1 MPAHTP
7 RLPAL
12 NTPVPASST
21 FHRSGGLPRGL
32 ARGLAAAMLA
42 WAAAGPAQAT
52 SSAVYSVSESL
63 ATSVGSLSTSVR
75 KSSDSSVKT
84 VVGQGAY
91 EVIHLADAQDDGR
104 LPVTVRA
111 LPGQAASGE
120 LTLLLP
126 PQAVA
131 QGGLAVGR
139 VLHAQERPY
148 GLELARADTR
158 QPFFLLLDDRTLREL
173 DNVPV
178 TL

>member
-1 MPAHTP
+1 MPAHTT
-7 RLPAL
+7 RFSAMSTPAA
-12 NTPVPASST
+12 TSSVHRFRRPA
-21 FHRSGGLPRGL
+21 FGLTRGL
-32 ARGLAAAMLA
+32 AVALLA
-42 WAAAGPAQAT
+42 WAAAGAALAT

-63 ATSVGSLSTSVR
+63 ATSVGGLSTSVR

-84 VVGQGAY
+84 VVAQGAY

-131 QGGLAVGR
+131 QGGLEVGR
-139 VLHAQERPY
+139 VLHAQARPY
-148 GLELARADTR
+148 GLELTRADTR

-178 TL
+178 ML